1 MNIKCI
7 NSNALKEVYKNYL
20 SKTNDTGFGLYFT
33 DTNIINSKKINN
45 FKFHKLLS
53 KARLTLD
60 YFDDFELM
68 RKIIIDLYSG
78 RNPNY
83 SFKTFEKY
91 IINNSKILNI
101 NLFRQKQNKQRSKSK
116 LNLKYRNKNKILK
129 IHL

>member
-1 MNIKCI
+1 M
-7 NSNALKEVYKNYL
+7 
-20 SKTNDTGFGLYFT
+20 
-33 DTNIINSKKINN
+33 
-45 FKFHKLLS
+45 S